1 MINALVFAAA
11 ALGATHSGY
20 ELEQQL
26 VTRVP
31 KPDGSFRE
39 RRQSFT
45 VSIAKDRARLCY
57 ETGEHVIVRL
67 DRGEVIQLDILLKNF
82 KVKSFDDLRR
92 AWEIANEMYLEG
104 IEGAPLNHPRRVQM
118 IDELTDGPQKWAE
131 VWKLPPG
138 EGRAH
143 LIAKY
148 RLPEEPPV
156 IEVRRATETK
166 TICDVETRRYESL
179 ENGKPMA
186 WAFLAPSLPFD
197 TRYFEFM
204 ELQQWILP
212 ELSEKL
218 RERRMRKAGMPL
230 ETVMMT
236 RSGAEVRVVTKSVT
250 AAEFDDALFRTPAD
264 YKEQKTKSSFK

>member
-1 MINALVFAAA
+1 LVAAT
-11 ALGATHSGY
+11 LGATHNGY

-31 KPDGSFRE
+31 QADGSFRE
-39 RRQSFT
+39 RRQGFT
-45 VSIAKDRARLCY
+45 VSIAGTKARLCY

-67 DRGEVIQLDILLKNF
+67 DRGEVIQLDILLRNYK
-82 KVKSFDDLRR
+82 KKTFDDLRA
-92 AWEIANEMYLEG
+92 AWEIANEMYLEQ
-104 IEGAPLNHPRRVQM
+104 IEGAPLAHPRRADL

-131 VWKLPPG
+131 IWKLPPG
-138 EGRAH
+138 DGRSR

-156 IEVRRATETK
+156 IEVRKAAETK
-166 TICDVETRRYESL
+166 KVCDTNTQRYESL

-186 WAFLAPSLPFD
+186 WAYLARSLPFD

-204 ELQQWILP
+204 ELQRWILP
-212 ELSEKL
+212 ELSAKL

-230 ETVMMT
+230 ETVMKT
-236 RSGAEVRVVTKSVT
+236 RGGAEVRVVTKSVR
-250 AAEFDDALFRTPAD
+250 AAQLEDGLFEVPTS
-264 YKEQKTKSSFK
+264 YKEQKSKSSFK